1 MRHWWKLLGA
11 VLVVGASITAL
22 RVPLA
27 PALVHSSADRLA
39 PGEQAFRITGY
50 NTHFDQSVRP
60 YVWLATDDAKFCAT
74 TVQVEGTGSLSAT
87 FDIPNGLGGQLA
99 HLVVFS
105 PTGGVLPLYDA
116 VWTGDGGTP
125 LPDRNCDVTPLAMK
139 PFDFSFPNRSLLYE
153 TIRNLNFHVP
163 MWFTMMLLQLVAVVY
178 SVRTLRSNSLRD
190 DDAALQAVNVSLL
203 FAALGLITGSI
214 WARATWG
221 AWWTN
226 DTKLNGAAVTTLIY
240 LAYLVLRG
248 SVPEP
253 SKRARLAAIYNIF
266 AFVLML
272 VFVMVLPRLTDSLHP
287 GNGGNPAFSQYDL
300 DDQLRLVFYPAV
312 LGWMLVGTWA
322 FTLKLRLSRLEHAL
336 DENDR

>member
-1 MRHWWKLLGA
+1 
-11 VLVVGASITAL
+11 
-22 RVPLA
+22 
-27 PALVHSSADRLA
+27 
-39 PGEQAFRITGY
+39 
-50 NTHFDQSVRP
+50 
-60 YVWLATDDAKFCAT
+60 
-74 TVQVEGTGSLSAT
+74 
-87 FDIPNGLGGQLA
+87 
-99 HLVVFS
+99 
-105 PTGGVLPLYDA
+105 
-116 VWTGDGGTP
+116 
-125 LPDRNCDVTPLAMK
+125 MK